1 MSKVFEE
8 AHERVEEAREGG
20 PRWVPVIAAVLAV
33 LAAVSG
39 FLSNQRSTQ
48 ALIAKND
55 SIVATTR
62 ASDAYNEYQAARL
75 KYAIAQ
81 TAIDAGTSAPAG
93 RAKLQANATRQERKA
108 PGSLLKA
115 QGYDRQAIVLDEKSE
130 RLLGAHETIEIAS
143 TLFEVSIVLV
153 SITALV
159 SSRLLPIAAGV
170 ASLLGL
176 VSLVYGLVR

>member
-8 AHERVEEAREGG
+8 AHERVEEARSGG
-20 PRWVPVIAAVLAV
+20 PRWVPVVAAVLAV

-81 TAIDAGTSAPAG
+81 TALDSGIGTAAGVEKLRASAD
-93 RAKLQANATRQERKA
+93 RQARKA
-108 PGSLLKA
+108 PAPFHKA
-115 QGYDRQAIVLDEKSE
+115 QGYERQAIVLDEKSE

-159 SSRLLPIAAGV
+159 GSRLLPIAAGV

-176 VSLVYGLVR
+176 ASLVYGLVR